1 MDLEGTDRGP
11 IQGKY
16 VEGPRK
22 AQKTCQDSQSQGKTG
37 GHDFGIWRKIA
48 VDSTAALVLVRAV
61 HGQTVIKIRMEK
73 KDERVQGKD
82 KGNFGVSLQL
92 K

>member
-16 VEGPRK
+16 VEGPTEPK
-22 AQKTCQDSQSQGKTG
+22 NTHQESQSQGKTG
-37 GHDFGIWRKIA
+37 GQDSTIWSKSA
-48 VDSTAALVLVRAV
+48 VDSTAPLVCAF
-61 HGQTVIKIRMEK
+61 HGQTLIMTRMEK
-73 KDERVQGKD
+73 KDERVQGKN

>member
-1 MDLEGTDRGP
+1 MDLEGKDRGP

-22 AQKTCQDSQSQGKTG
+22 AKKTSQDSQSRGKTG
-37 GHDFGIWRKIA
+37 GQDSGTWSKSA
-48 VDSTAALVLVRAV
+48 VDSTAPLVRAF
-61 HGQTVIKIRMEK
+61 HGQTVIMIRMEK
-73 KDERVQGKD
+73 KDERVLGKD
-82 KGNFGVSLQL
+82 KGHFGVSLQL